1 MAAGI
6 LLGAYVVGI
15 LLTIYVLTRIDD
27 ETHSAVW
34 GREGRVHRGELI
46 LTSLFW
52 VVSAPVL
59 LLAYGRH
66 RRRMRRERGR

>member
-1 MAAGI
+1 MSGWL
-6 LLGAYVVGI
+6 LLGGYAVGI
-15 LLTIYVLTRIDD
+15 LLSLYVLTRIDD

-34 GREGRVHRGELI
+34 GRDGRVHRGELI

-59 LLAYGRH
+59 LVAYGRH
-66 RRRMRRERGR
+66 RRRVRRGGDR

>member
-6 LLGAYVVGI
+6 LLGAYVIGI
-15 LLTIYVLTRIDD
+15 LLTLYVLTRIDD
-27 ETHSAVW
+27 KTHSAVW

-59 LLAYGRH
+59 LVAYGRH
-66 RRRMRRERGR
+66 RRRMRRGGGQ